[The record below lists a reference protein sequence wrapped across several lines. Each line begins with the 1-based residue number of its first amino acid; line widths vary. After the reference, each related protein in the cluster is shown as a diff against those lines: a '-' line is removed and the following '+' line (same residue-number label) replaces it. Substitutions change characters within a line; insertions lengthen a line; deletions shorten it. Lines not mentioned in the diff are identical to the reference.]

1 MKSGIRLILTCPGTV
16 TVHNRYRLQEL
27 VENGPA
33 SYPGAR
39 FVLKDS
45 GERIDLKYRRSN
57 VPLQLE
63 YGWIERRLKLRHQID
78 NLNISRD
85 VIKQVYRFKHDEEIN
100 TEIQQLLL
108 AEEYLAEYIN
118 EPFAYDKITKRWSL
132 KTGIV
137 FFSKS

>member
-1 MKSGIRLILTCPGTV
+1 MKSGIRLILACPGTV

-63 YGWIERRLKLRHQID
+63 YGWIVERHLID
-78 NLNISRD
+78 G
-85 VIKQVYRFKHDEEIN
+85 E
-100 TEIQQLLL
+100 
-108 AEEYLAEYIN
+108 
-118 EPFAYDKITKRWSL
+118 
-132 KTGIV
+132 
-137 FFSKS
+137 

>member
-1 MKSGIRLILTCPGTV
+1 
-16 TVHNRYRLQEL
+16 LQEL

-63 YGWIERRLKLRHQID
+63 YGWIVERHLID
-78 NLNISRD
+78 G
-85 VIKQVYRFKHDEEIN
+85 E
-100 TEIQQLLL
+100 
-108 AEEYLAEYIN
+108 
-118 EPFAYDKITKRWSL
+118 
-132 KTGIV
+132 
-137 FFSKS
+137 